1 MIVTTKNQKNNN
13 IKTYRLD
20 YGQIRL
26 TNRAGVGISLY
37 NLLKIGKNEII
48 INIEDE
54 NVDNQRRS

>member
-13 IKTYRLD
+13 IKAYRLD
-20 YGQIRL
+20 HSQIRE

-37 NLLKIGKNEII
+37 NLLKIGKNEVI

-54 NVDNQRRS
+54 NVDN

>member
-13 IKTYRLD
+13 IKTYNLD
-20 YGQIRL
+20 IRRIRE

-48 INIEDE
+48 IGIEAED
-54 NVDNQRRS
+54 VDN

>member
-20 YGQIRL
+20 YSQVRL
-26 TNRAGVGISLY
+26 TNRSGVGISLY
-37 NLLKIGKNEII
+37 NLLKMGKNEII

-54 NVDNQRRS
+54 DVDN